1 MLLKEQWIREGLS
14 SYYIVEKTTSVS
26 YEKNILKNHSL
37 ECLLPCE
44 FRMENGR
51 EYYCFETGIYTP
63 LTEKIEEIEPRS
75 FFYDFFSSMELAES
89 YLLNLDHLK
98 IQKDFIFLTKNQK
111 PVFCYLPEYEEN
123 IFEQLRQFLEDCM
136 EMISYEDKQK
146 VRFYY
151 EFHSFLV
158 KEKPNMEQV
167 KNYLKPQPKELKQLQ
182 LPEQEEEEQIKQEII
197 QPRKKK
203 DMAFMI
209 LSALLF
215 SIAIAIAISYAIRI
229 FLFGFYYKFVLGFI
243 IALGCFIG
251 SLCYFCYKL
260 SAKRSKVH
268 DISVLQEE
276 ERTQLLEDD
285 QKTEL
290 LMEDPLGYLIPK
302 KEDEEKICI
311 SCDGFL
317 IGSLLEGN
325 DYILEKTGVS
335 RRHLKFFLKDENVW
349 IEDLDST
356 NGTKIN
362 GKKIKKHQL
371 KEGDQI
377 KIAKEEYLF
386 TQTQD

>member
-1 MLLKEQWIREGLS
+1 M
-14 SYYIVEKTTSVS
+14 
-26 YEKNILKNHSL
+26 
-37 ECLLPCE
+37 
-44 FRMENGR
+44 
-51 EYYCFETGIYTP
+51 
-63 LTEKIEEIEPRS
+63 
-75 FFYDFFSSMELAES
+75 
-89 YLLNLDHLK
+89 
-98 IQKDFIFLTKNQK
+98 
-111 PVFCYLPEYEEN
+111 
-123 IFEQLRQFLEDCM
+123 
-136 EMISYEDKQK
+136 
-146 VRFYY
+146 
-151 EFHSFLV
+151 
-158 KEKPNMEQV
+158 
-167 KNYLKPQPKELKQLQ
+167 
-182 LPEQEEEEQIKQEII
+182 
-197 QPRKKK
+197 
-203 DMAFMI
+203 
-209 LSALLF
+209 
-215 SIAIAIAISYAIRI
+215 
-229 FLFGFYYKFVLGFI
+229 
-243 IALGCFIG
+243 
-251 SLCYFCYKL
+251 
-260 SAKRSKVH
+260 
-268 DISVLQEE
+268 
-276 ERTQLLEDD
+276 LEDD